1 MSEKL
6 QEVYRKGEPRAW
18 GDLGGAGGTL
28 VPPSSSCS
36 SGFGHSAPS
45 EVATAGCV
53 PLPGRVFAN
62 SGDSACVIG
71 LRKKV
76 VAFSP
81 VTELKKV
88 TDFE

>member
-1 MSEKL
+1 MSQGSGGHRWHGAARPL
-6 QEVYRKGEPRAW
+6 SPWR
-18 GDLGGAGGTL
+18 GDHGQPC
-28 VPPSSSCS
+28 PP
-36 SGFGHSAPS
+36 
-45 EVATAGCV
+45 
-53 PLPGRVFAN
+53 PGRVFAN
-62 SGDSACVIG
+62 SADSACVIG

>member
-6 QEVYRKGEPRAW
+6 QEVYRKGELSW
-18 GDLGGAGGTL
+18 GSRGGVGGGWWHWPAPAALGL
-28 VPPSSSCS
+28 
-36 SGFGHSAPS
+36 APS
-45 EVATAGCV
+45 KVAMVGCV

>member
-6 QEVYRKGEPRAW
+6 QEVYRKGEPSA
-18 GDLGGAGGTL
+18 GDTLVVLGGTL
-28 VPPSSSCS
+28 VPPSNSCS
-36 SGFGHSAPS
+36 SGFGHSSPS
-45 EVATAGCV
+45 KVATARCV

>member
-6 QEVYRKGEPRAW
+6 QEVYRKGEPRAGGPRGW
-18 GDLGGAGGTL
+18 DGGLVALGSPCCAGL
-28 VPPSSSCS
+28 
-36 SGFGHSAPS
+36 GHSAAS
-45 EVATAGCV
+45 EVAMVGCV

>member
-1 MSEKL
+1 MDVRE
-6 QEVYRKGEPRAW
+6 A
-18 GDLGGAGGTL
+18 AGGVPQGWARGWGML
-28 VPPSSSCS
+28 V
-36 SGFGHSAPS
+36 A
-45 EVATAGCV
+45 AR
-53 PLPGRVFAN
+53 PLCLLPADDSVSPAGRVFAN
-62 SGDSACVIG
+62 SADSACVIG

>member
-1 MSEKL
+1 M
-6 QEVYRKGEPRAW
+6 A
-18 GDLGGAGGTL
+18 LGS
-28 VPPSSSCS
+28 PWCS
-36 SGFGHSAPS
+36 GLGHSAPNK
-45 EVATAGCV
+45 VAMVVCV

>member
-1 MSEKL
+1 MVG
-6 QEVYRKGEPRAW
+6 QGE
-18 GDLGGAGGTL
+18 AGGTGQPL
-28 VPPSSSCS
+28 LPQARWPR
-36 SGFGHSAPS
+36 SAVS
-45 EVATAGCV
+45 

>member
-1 MSEKL
+1 ML
-6 QEVYRKGEPRAW
+6 VAAW
-18 GDLGGAGGTL
+18 
-28 VPPSSSCS
+28 
-36 SGFGHSAPS
+36 
-45 EVATAGCV
+45 
-53 PLPGRVFAN
+53 PLSLLPADDSVSPTGRVFAN
-62 SGDSACVIG
+62 SADSACVIG

>member
-1 MSEKL
+1 MALRS
-6 QEVYRKGEPRAW
+6 PC
-18 GDLGGAGGTL
+18 
-28 VPPSSSCS
+28 CS
-36 SGFGHSAPS
+36 RLDHLAPS
-45 EVATAGCV
+45 KVAMVGCV